1 MKTGRVDAVIDNKPR
16 QHNMIAGLRHILRII
31 RHAQTQTIINMSNRH
46 VVNIGAFE
54 RPADAASGAGV
65 VNRKNNFGTQRQYLV
80 EPLRI
85 GCLTKTH
92 VICRRAD
99 IAQIR
104 VGVPRQS
111 AFWRGKLKPAARSKY
126 ARNCQL
132 FSGLQIIWHLAIDIQ
147 TWCGCWRQRFIDKII
162 IDESSNGF
170 IPFGL
175 DQAGAAIDKTCLC

>member
-1 MKTGRVDAVIDNKPR
+1 
-16 QHNMIAGLRHILRII
+16 
-31 RHAQTQTIINMSNRH
+31 MSNRH
-46 VVNIGAFE
+46 EANIGAFE
-54 RPADAASGAGV
+54 RPADAASGTDAV
-65 VNRKNNFGTQRQYLV
+65 DRKNNFGTQRQYLV
-80 EPLRI
+80 DPLRK

-92 VICRRAD
+92 AICRRVE

-126 ARNCQL
+126 DRNCQL
-132 FSGLQIIWHLAIDIQ
+132 FGGLQTIWHLAIDIQ

-175 DQAGAAIDKTCLC
+175 ERVGAAIDKTCLC

>member
-1 MKTGRVDAVIDNKPR
+1 MKTGRVDAVIDNKPG
-16 QHNMIAGLRHILRII
+16 QHNMIAGLRQILRII
-31 RHAQTQTIINMSNRH
+31 RHAQAQTVINMSNRH
-46 VVNIGAFE
+46 VANIGAFE
-54 RPADAASGAGV
+54 RPADAAFGAGTV
-65 VNRKNNFGTQRQYLV
+65 DQKNNFGTQRQYLFDPSR
-80 EPLRI
+80 E

-92 VICRRAD
+92 AIYRRAD

-104 VGVPRQS
+104 VGIPRQS

-132 FSGLQIIWHLAIDIQ
+132 FSGLQIIWHLVIDIQ